1 MLVARPTPMIR
12 DSFMGIV
19 KRAMM
24 EMAIS
29 LMLALGLLSF
39 VLVFA
44 LSN

>member
-1 MLVARPTPMIR
+1 MIR

-19 KRAMM
+19 KRAVM

>member
-1 MLVARPTPMIR
+1 MIACPTPMIR

-19 KRAMM
+19 KRAVM

>member
-1 MLVARPTPMIR
+1 MIR
-12 DSFMGIV
+12 DSFMVIV
-19 KRAMM
+19 KRAVM

-39 VLVFA
+39 VVVFA

>member
-1 MLVARPTPMIR
+1 
-12 DSFMGIV
+12 MGIV
-19 KRAMM
+19 KRAVM

>member
-12 DSFMGIV
+12 DGFMGIV
-19 KRAMM
+19 KKAVM

>member
-1 MLVARPTPMIR
+1 MIR
-12 DSFMGIV
+12 DGFMVIV
-19 KRAMM
+19 RRALM

>member
-1 MLVARPTPMIR
+1 MVR
-12 DSFMGIV
+12 DGFMGIV
-19 KRAMM
+19 KRAVM

>member
-1 MLVARPTPMIR
+1 MIR
-12 DSFMGIV
+12 DGFMGIV
-19 KRAMM
+19 KRAVM

>member
-1 MLVARPTPMIR
+1 MIR
-12 DSFMGIV
+12 DGFMGIV
-19 KRAMM
+19 KKAVM